1 MRHVG
6 RLHRRL
12 HTTQAMFGGHSIACG
27 NRRFSSLIAARG
39 RFARRNVCDSAT
51 EIPCWWRKICPKSV
65 HKRWLLRWQSSC
77 IVLAI
82 VYEGQTKDK
91 RQQRSNVNVMYLQ
104 QDSQYWW
111 NIFLSRS
118 SQMNTTFYQNRPEET
133 ENWANLHLE
142 PHKPITSLW
151 NFCRRVADVPP
162 CETFP
167 AARSEEKWLF
177 SQASHSSNHCSEFRL
192 PN

>member
-1 MRHVG
+1 MNKPHDSRNSEPNKQSP
-6 RLHRRL
+6 RNI
-12 HTTQAMFGGHSIACG
+12 FE
-27 NRRFSSLIAARG
+27 NFSCSWALENFSQSRG
-39 RFARRNVCDSAT
+39 LRTDISQ
-51 EIPCWWRKICPKSV
+51 KSV
-65 HKRWLLRWQSSC
+65 VGCPW
-77 IVLAI
+77 
-82 VYEGQTKDK
+82 
-91 RQQRSNVNVMYLQ
+91 Q

-142 PHKPITSLW
+142 PHNPITSLW
-151 NFCRRVADVPP
+151 NFCRWVADVPP
-162 CETFP
+162 RETFP